1 MRITPMDIEQQEFSR
16 SFRGYN
22 EEEVDDFL
30 DKIVKDYEELINEN
44 VSLNEEI
51 EKMQEKL
58 KEFSEIEETLRSALL
73 NAQKSA
79 EEMRSRVEDEAKII
93 IEKAQ
98 MDAKVLK
105 QQFLQREDSVKNEID
120 KLRRY
125 KFIFKEK
132 FKSMLNLYL
141 KMVES
146 EDFEEKLNDCFQST
160 AGLAYFG
167 HGGEDTGNR
176 QKVVDIIGAVTDK
189 EDEAVSEFTE
199 KFDGVKLTPE
209 QMQERFVKIINN
221 IATKNLSIIRV
232 GRCLIFD
239 NEIM

>member
-1 MRITPMDIEQQEFSR
+1 MRITPMDIEQQEFTR

-44 VSLNEEI
+44 LRLNEEI

-79 EEMRSRVEDEAKII
+79 EEMKGRVESEAKII
-93 IEKAQ
+93 IEKAE
-98 MDAKVLK
+98 MEAKSLK
-105 QQFLQREDSVKNEID
+105 QQVFQREDLVKNEID
-120 KLRRY
+120 NLRRY

-146 EDFEEKLNDCFQST
+146 EDFEEKGNYKIEEEVSKGKAEKRVSGGKVDKLE
-160 AGLAYFG
+160 GLGIENNYKIK
-167 HGGEDTGNR
+167 ET
-176 QKVVDIIGAVTDK
+176 
-189 EDEAVSEFTE
+189 EDE
-199 KFDGVKLTPE
+199 
-209 QMQERFVKIINN
+209 QR
-221 IATKNLSIIRV
+221 
-232 GRCLIFD
+232 
-239 NEIM
+239 

>member
-44 VSLNEEI
+44 VRLNEEI

-79 EEMRSRVEDEAKII
+79 EEMKGRVESEAKII
-93 IEKAQ
+93 IEKAE
-98 MDAKVLK
+98 MEAKALK
-105 QQFLQREDSVKNEID
+105 QQVFQKEDLLKNEID
-120 KLRRY
+120 NLRRY

-141 KMVES
+141 KMLEN
-146 EDFEEKLNDCFQST
+146 EEFEEVEN
-160 AGLAYFG
+160 Y
-167 HGGEDTGNR
+167 
-176 QKVVDIIGAVTDK
+176 DIK
-189 EDEAVSEFTE
+189 EEEVYKEKREEEVSEEKADKLERLDEEQNSEIKETE
-199 KFDGVKLTPE
+199 
-209 QMQERFVKIINN
+209 N
-221 IATKNLSIIRV
+221 
-232 GRCLIFD
+232 
-239 NEIM
+239 

>member
-1 MRITPMDIEQQEFSR
+1 MDIEQQEFSR

-44 VSLNEEI
+44 VRLNEEI

-58 KEFSEIEETLRSALL
+58 KEFSQIEETLRSALL

-79 EEMRSRVEDEAKII
+79 EEMKGRVESEAKII
-93 IEKAQ
+93 IEKAELE
-98 MDAKVLK
+98 AKSLK
-105 QQFLQREDSVKNEID
+105 QQVFQREDLVKNEID

-141 KMVES
+141 KMIEN
-146 EDFEEKLNDCFQST
+146 EEFEEEGNYEIKEEVSKEKAEKRVSGEKVDKLE
-160 AGLAYFG
+160 GLGIENNFKIKET
-167 HGGEDTGNR
+167 EDDQR
-176 QKVVDIIGAVTDK
+176 YQ
-189 EDEAVSEFTE
+189 
-199 KFDGVKLTPE
+199 
-209 QMQERFVKIINN
+209 
-221 IATKNLSIIRV
+221 
-232 GRCLIFD
+232 
-239 NEIM
+239 

>member
-44 VSLNEEI
+44 VRLNEEI

-79 EEMRSRVEDEAKII
+79 EEMKGRVESEAKII
-93 IEKAQ
+93 IEKAE
-98 MDAKVLK
+98 MEAKVLK
-105 QQFLQREDSVKNEID
+105 QQVLQREDLAKNEID
-120 KLRRY
+120 NLRRY
-125 KFIFKEK
+125 KFTFKEK

-141 KMVES
+141 KMIEN
-146 EDFEEKLNDCFQST
+146 EYFEKEGNYKIKEEEISKEKVDKIVPREKTYKLE
-160 AGLAYFG
+160 GLARE
-167 HGGEDTGNR
+167 EDYKIEET
-176 QKVVDIIGAVTDK
+176 
-189 EDEAVSEFTE
+189 EDEQQY
-199 KFDGVKLTPE
+199 K
-209 QMQERFVKIINN
+209 
-221 IATKNLSIIRV
+221 
-232 GRCLIFD
+232 
-239 NEIM
+239 

>member
-44 VSLNEEI
+44 VRLNEEI

-58 KEFSEIEETLRSALL
+58 KEFGEIEETLRSALL

-79 EEMRSRVEDEAKII
+79 EEMKGRVESEAKII
-93 IEKAQ
+93 IEKAE
-98 MDAKVLK
+98 MEAKALK
-105 QQFLQREDSVKNEID
+105 QQVFQKEDLLKNEID
-120 KLRRY
+120 NLRRY

-141 KMVES
+141 KMIEN
-146 EDFEEKLNDCFQST
+146 EEFEEEGNYEIKEEEISKEKIGEEVSEEKANKLE
-160 AGLAYFG
+160 GLAA
-167 HGGEDTGNR
+167 EQNSEIEET
-176 QKVVDIIGAVTDK
+176 
-189 EDEAVSEFTE
+189 EDE
-199 KFDGVKLTPE
+199 
-209 QMQERFVKIINN
+209 QQYQ
-221 IATKNLSIIRV
+221 
-232 GRCLIFD
+232 
-239 NEIM
+239 

>member
-1 MRITPMDIEQQEFSR
+1 MRITPMDIEQQEFTK

-44 VSLNEEI
+44 ARLNEEI

-58 KEFSEIEETLRSALL
+58 REFSEIEETLRSALL

-79 EEMRSRVEDEAKII
+79 EEMKGRVESEAKII
-93 IEKAQ
+93 IEKAELE
-98 MDAKVLK
+98 AKSLK
-105 QQFLQREDSVKNEID
+105 QQVFQREDLVKNEID

-141 KMVES
+141 KMIEN
-146 EDFEEKLNDCFQST
+146 EEFEEEGNYKIEEEVSKEKAEKRVSGEKVDKLE
-160 AGLAYFG
+160 GLGIENNFKIK
-167 HGGEDTGNR
+167 ET
-176 QKVVDIIGAVTDK
+176 
-189 EDEAVSEFTE
+189 EDE
-199 KFDGVKLTPE
+199 
-209 QMQERFVKIINN
+209 QRYQ
-221 IATKNLSIIRV
+221 
-232 GRCLIFD
+232 
-239 NEIM
+239 

>member
-1 MRITPMDIEQQEFSR
+1 MRITPMDIEQQEFTK

-44 VSLNEEI
+44 VRLNEEI
-51 EKMQEKL
+51 ERMQEKL

-79 EEMRSRVEDEAKII
+79 EEMKGRVESEAKII
-93 IEKAQ
+93 IEKAELE
-98 MDAKVLK
+98 AKSLK
-105 QQFLQREDSVKNEID
+105 QQVFQREDLVKNEID

-141 KMVES
+141 KMIEN
-146 EDFEEKLNDCFQST
+146 EEFEEEGNYNIKEEEISKEKIEENISEKK
-160 AGLAYFG
+160 AY
-167 HGGEDTGNR
+167 ELPLEQNSKIKET
-176 QKVVDIIGAVTDK
+176 
-189 EDEAVSEFTE
+189 EDE
-199 KFDGVKLTPE
+199 
-209 QMQERFVKIINN
+209 QRYQ
-221 IATKNLSIIRV
+221 
-232 GRCLIFD
+232 
-239 NEIM
+239 